1 MASQS
6 SNDVIPEP
14 AHSRLETRQ
23 TLDRVTFRAT
33 DEQLEALE
41 SLVDADIYHIR
52 SQAIRAGIQRLLEEH
67 AQADVDHESR

>member
-1 MASQS
+1 MVSQS

-33 DEQLEALE
+33 DEQLEAL
-41 SLVDADIYHIR
+41 VDADIYHTR

-67 AQADVDHESR
+67 TQADVDHESR